1 MLIGKLLRPCDKPQH
16 EKKMKKQAKNTE
28 IKVAVAEDLDVLFE
42 QNETLS
48 DAQAMVIVGGKNLNM
63 GKNPNKVKNRGTCY
77 VVINN

>member
-1 MLIGKLLRPCDKPQH
+1 
-16 EKKMKKQAKNTE
+16 MKKQAKNTE